1 VTFEIEAPSR
11 TRSVR
16 IARAERGYDV
26 TVDGRQLPVD
36 AVRVGS
42 AAWSL
47 LVGPA
52 EAGHHGRRS
61 YDVGIVERTAGELWV
76 YVNGRVVPVRSGG
89 QQWRRRR
96 GEASRGQTPVVGS
109 MGSDPATPQRIAA
122 PMPGRVVKVLVKP
135 GDAVAARQGLVV
147 VEAMK
152 MENELRAARAGIVR
166 DVRVAEGASV
176 EANTLLM
183 VVE

>member
-1 VTFEIEAPSR
+1 VTVEIETPSR

-16 IARAERGYDV
+16 IARAGRSYDV
-26 TVDGRQLPVD
+26 TVDGRRLPID

-76 YVNGRVVPVRSGG
+76 YVNGRVVPVRSGE
-89 QQWRRRR
+89 QQRRRR
-96 GEASRGQTPVVGS
+96 RAEPAAETGS
-109 MGSDPATPQRIAA
+109 GPQRIAA